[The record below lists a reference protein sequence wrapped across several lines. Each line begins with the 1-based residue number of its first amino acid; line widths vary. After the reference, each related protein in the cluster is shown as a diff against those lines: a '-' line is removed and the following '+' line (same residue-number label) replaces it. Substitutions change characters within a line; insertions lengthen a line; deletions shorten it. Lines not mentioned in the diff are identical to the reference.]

1 MDNFTKTNEAFA
13 QKLTNLEN
21 FLQELQAFID
31 QKINHIESS
40 MENLELRI
48 NNLR

>member
-1 MDNFTKTNEAFA
+1 MDNLTKINEAFA
-13 QKLTNLEN
+13 QKLANLEI
-21 FLQELQAFID
+21 FLQKLQAFID
-31 QKINHIESS
+31 QKINHIESG

>member
-1 MDNFTKTNEAFA
+1 MDNLTKTNEEFA
-13 QKLTNLEN
+13 QKLANLEI

-31 QKINHIESS
+31 QKINHIESG